1 MKIKQSPLS
10 FPHRIYFCLAFALVI
25 YIHVAI
31 AQSDGLICNTDES
44 YQLITR
50 TRRIVI
56 ISLSARSVIDN
67 YDYFRGRGSND
78 LITQYWRKGTD
89 FFYYFI
95 FFLICAF
102 LYIFLIDSRNNRET
116 LPLRLNIILTYWI
129 GNHDFVI
136 CNEWKNY
143 WQLILSSIFL
153 VFLQQLCRY
162 FSNALN
168 IRWAVTNFDE
178 RLFRKHLVQVFKHQ
192 PKM

>member
-31 AQSDGLICNTDES
+31 AQSNGLICNTDES

-95 FFLICAF
+95 IFFNLCFSLHI
-102 LYIFLIDSRNNRET
+102 SNRFKEQQ
-116 LPLRLNIILTYWI
+116 
-129 GNHDFVI
+129 GNPTT
-136 CNEWKNY
+136 
-143 WQLILSSIFL
+143 
-153 VFLQQLCRY
+153 
-162 FSNALN
+162 A
-168 IRWAVTNFDE
+168 A
-178 RLFRKHLVQVFKHQ
+178 
-192 PKM
+192 